1 MSSVFCA
8 SGQRGLRE
16 LSGGDFALVILDIG
30 LPDMSGLR
38 VLGICQPIRPPP
50 SVLIITAAWDP

>member
-1 MSSVFCA
+1 MSSVLCA

-38 VLGICQPIRPPP
+38 VLEFVNQSARRPPRP
-50 SVLIITAAWDP
+50 HHHGAWDP